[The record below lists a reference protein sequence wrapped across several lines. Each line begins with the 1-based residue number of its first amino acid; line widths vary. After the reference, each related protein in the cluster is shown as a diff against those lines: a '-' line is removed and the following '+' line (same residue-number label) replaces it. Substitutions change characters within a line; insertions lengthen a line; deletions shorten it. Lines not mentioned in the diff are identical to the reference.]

1 MASEPSPDDSIRS
14 MVVTSVVSVSEAVAI
29 NLSPSMRRWKHSRTG
44 NVFLA
49 LMTRLMACKWLCKVE
64 LDTMKFISN
73 GFLGFF
79 AYKNSKKIM
88 DGIQTNHFFTVG

>member
-1 MASEPSPDDSIRS
+1 
-14 MVVTSVVSVSEAVAI
+14 
-29 NLSPSMRRWKHSRTG
+29 
-44 NVFLA
+44 
-49 LMTRLMACKWLCKVE
+49 
-64 LDTMKFISN
+64 MKFISN